1 MRLSILNVVEVVKS
15 CSNQVA
21 QPHFFILRTQCAHF
35 HFSFLISHLEV
46 RVSQFRIK
54 VVQSLHRPRHIGAY
68 FLLALQ

>member
-35 HFSFLISHLEV
+35 HFSFLISHF
-46 RVSQFRIK
+46 SFFIPHF
-54 VVQSLHRPRHIGAY
+54 S
-68 FLLALQ
+68 FLI